1 MALALFYLLKKYFP
15 PNIAWC
21 GALIFCLHPLQSE
34 AVAFVSG
41 RGDILANLFLFLS
54 LLLFNNHFL
63 LVAGFALL
71 AMMSKESMAF
81 IPLYLFIFNFMLKEK
96 IALKKYLPTTL
107 VSVFYIISRLTWLNF
122 QNTLNF
128 YTSANIFTENFIYRL
143 YTYFSTIPKIFGLW
157 FFPYDLHHERSWSV
171 YVSATSLL
179 VLTGFFMLVSLLT
192 LSFYEIKKNKSS
204 YLLTALAW
212 FLVASFPTSNLV
224 VLINALFYD
233 HWFILPGFLFL
244 WTLIFYLQKFPKILY
259 AIIAI
264 FILITPYYNAV
275 WKNPFTL
282 YQHILKY
289 EPNSAKAHNN
299 LAMAY
304 SDASDF
310 KAASLHYQKAILIS
324 DTFAESHHNLANL
337 YLQEERYKDA
347 LAELNLALKINPSF
361 APSLNLKAKILEKYP
376 KLQSN

>member
-1 MALALFYLLKKYFP
+1 
-15 PNIAWC
+15 
-21 GALIFCLHPLQSE
+21 
-34 AVAFVSG
+34 
-41 RGDILANLFLFLS
+41 
-54 LLLFNNHFL
+54 
-63 LVAGFALL
+63 
-71 AMMSKESMAF
+71 
-81 IPLYLFIFNFMLKEK
+81 
-96 IALKKYLPTTL
+96 
-107 VSVFYIISRLTWLNF
+107 
-122 QNTLNF
+122 
-128 YTSANIFTENFIYRL
+128 
-143 YTYFSTIPKIFGLW
+143 
-157 FFPYDLHHERSWSV
+157 
-171 YVSATSLL
+171 
-179 VLTGFFMLVSLLT
+179 
-192 LSFYEIKKNKSS
+192 
-204 YLLTALAW
+204 
-212 FLVASFPTSNLV
+212 V